1 MTTTVRRRAASL
13 LAAVAV
19 TAGPL
24 ATAAPALAHAPHH
37 RGHHVACT
45 ITQAERTEAT
55 DALAALKGRLAGHK
69 PTLAEKKALQSA
81 IAELRSA
88 TAQVRMTTA
97 VRVAK
102 KAELK
107 RLHEALDAATTAEQ
121 RTAIRVEIDA
131 IRGELAAAR
140 PTKAERR
147 TLQRSIR
154 ELQVALRA
162 KPTKAEKRQLVSQ
175 LKALK
180 TKLACDT
187 ASTPAPAPST
197 PGTDPA

>member
-1 MTTTVRRRAASL
+1 MTTTVRRAASV

-24 ATAAPALAHAPHH
+24 ATAAPALAHGSHD
-37 RGHHVACT
+37 RGHHVVCT
-45 ITQAERTEAT
+45 ITPAERTEAA

-69 PTLAEKKALQSA
+69 PTLAEKKALHAA

-88 TAQVRMTTA
+88 AAQVRMTTA
-97 VRVAK
+97 VRAAK

-107 RLHEALDAATTAEQ
+107 RLRETLDAATTAEQ

-131 IRGELAAAR
+131 IRTELAAAR
-140 PTKAERR
+140 PTVAERR

-162 KPTKAEKRQLVSQ
+162 KPTKAEKRALLSQ

-180 TKLACDT
+180 AKLACKT
-187 ASTPAPAPST
+187 VSTPAPSTST
-197 PGTDPA
+197 PGADPA